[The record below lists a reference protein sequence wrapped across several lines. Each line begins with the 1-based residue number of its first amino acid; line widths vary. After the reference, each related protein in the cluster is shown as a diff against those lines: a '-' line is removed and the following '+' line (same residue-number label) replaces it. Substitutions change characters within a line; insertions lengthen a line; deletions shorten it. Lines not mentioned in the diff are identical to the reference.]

1 MIICPYLSK
10 PAPCARRYWA
20 RRVQYYTAPQRQLPF
35 SVLIIKAPCG
45 SATAARQLPPSGHL
59 FETFTRQGPR
69 YRAI

>member
-1 MIICPYLSK
+1 MPVSVKTCSLRQAVLGSSSS
-10 PAPCARRYWA
+10 
-20 RRVQYYTAPQRQLPF
+20 YYTAPQRQLPF

-45 SATAARQLPPSGHL
+45 SATAARQLPPSGYL